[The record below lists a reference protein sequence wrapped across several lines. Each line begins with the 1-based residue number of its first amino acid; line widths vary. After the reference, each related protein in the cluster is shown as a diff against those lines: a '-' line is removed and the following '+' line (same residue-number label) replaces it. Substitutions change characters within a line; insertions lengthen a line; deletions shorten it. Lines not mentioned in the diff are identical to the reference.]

1 MISNNYP
8 FPSNA
13 KFFRTGVME
22 TGSISGQGTYD
33 EMGALVE
40 LDELQFSPILN
51 ELLPQKPPTMAS
63 KGLLSAER
71 AEGPAQTRR
80 RTRRGQKYEPG
91 VGSVFAI
98 SLGEWINIERIL
110 ENWPADDSL
119 HEIATDISQFP
130 NEDSEVLL
138 LKTRAGDLDCFIME
152 IGVIVCWGCTRSE
165 LAMLAGYLKKYVENI
180 NELAPPAMH
189 EDDFVYIPATVR
201 GSQQSGPRLSYIRG
215 DVIYLSTDSPLEKLA
230 YAYAIAQ
237 SVKLD
242 GYEDQVSKAIA
253 VVKDIPEK
261 IVRSGEVGMTGK
273 ELNQRIGELYIH
285 RSNLNL
291 HSDILDTPNCLWD
304 LDVVSSVYRLCR
316 KYQDIEKRLQILNHR
331 LDVMKDMY
339 EMVQSELNIKDYTR
353 LEMTVVLLIV
363 IEVIIDVALII
374 IPLWA

>member
-1 MISNNYP
+1 
-8 FPSNA
+8 
-13 KFFRTGVME
+13 ME
-22 TGSISGQGTYD
+22 TGSISGQGTFD
-33 EMGALVE
+33 EMGALIDI
-40 LDELQFSPILN
+40 DEFQIFP
-51 ELLPQKPPTMAS
+51 LLSEPSAAVQPTKPV
-63 KGLLSAER
+63 KGLMGEDR
-71 AEGPAQTRR
+71 PEGPAQTRR

-98 SLGEWINIERIL
+98 SLGEWINIEKVL
-110 ENWPADDSL
+110 ADWPSDTSL
-119 HEIATDISQFP
+119 HEIATDIAQFP

-138 LKTRAGDLDCFIME
+138 MKTRLGDLDCFILE
-152 IGVIVCWGCTRSE
+152 IGVLVCWGCTRPE
-165 LAMLAGYLKKYVENI
+165 LAMLAGYLKKYVESI
-180 NELAPPAMH
+180 HELSAPAMY
-189 EDDFVYIPATVR
+189 EDDFVYIPAALR
-201 GSQQSGPRLSYIRG
+201 GPVSSGPRLSYIRG
-215 DVIYLSTDSPLEKLA
+215 DVIYLSTDSALERLA
-230 YAYAIAQ
+230 YSYAIAQ

-261 IVRSGEVGMTGK
+261 IVKSGEVGMTSR

-304 LDVVSSVYRLCR
+304 LDVVSAVYRLCR
-316 KYQDIEKRLQILNHR
+316 KYQDIEKRHIILNHR

-363 IEVIIDVALII
+363 VEVIIDIALIV

>member
-1 MISNNYP
+1 
-8 FPSNA
+8 
-13 KFFRTGVME
+13 ME
-22 TGSISGQGTYD
+22 TGSISGNGNFD
-33 EMGALVE
+33 EMGALIDME
-40 LDELQFSPILN
+40 EMTFSP
-51 ELLPQKPPTMAS
+51 LLQQDASSSHPVARAS
-63 KGLLSAER
+63 KALLGENR

-98 SLGEWINIERIL
+98 SLGEWINTERLL
-110 ENWPADDSL
+110 EDWPKDPSL
-119 HEIATDISQFP
+119 HEIALEIAQFP

-138 LKTRAGDLDCFIME
+138 MKTKAGELDCFILE
-152 IGVIVCWGCTRSE
+152 IGVIVCWGCTRPE
-165 LAMLAGYLKKYVENI
+165 LGMLAGYLKIYVESI
-180 NELAPPAMH
+180 HELSAPAMY
-189 EDDFVYIPATVR
+189 EDDFVYIPPTLR
-201 GSQQSGPRLSYIRG
+201 GPGSEGPRLSYIRG
-215 DVIYLSTDSPLEKLA
+215 DVIYLSTDSALERLA
-230 YAYAIAQ
+230 YSYAIAQ

-261 IVRSGEVGMTGK
+261 IVKSGEVGMTSL

-291 HSDILDTPNCLWD
+291 HSDILDMPNCLWD
-304 LDVVSSVYRLCR
+304 LDVVSAVYRLCR

-363 IEVIIDVALII
+363 IEVLVDVALIVV
-374 IPLWA
+374 PLWAT

>member
-1 MISNNYP
+1 
-8 FPSNA
+8 
-13 KFFRTGVME
+13 ME
-22 TGSISGQGTYD
+22 TGSISGQGTFD
-33 EMGALVE
+33 EMGALVD
-40 LDELQFSPILN
+40 LDEFQMFP
-51 ELLPQKPPTMAS
+51 
-63 KGLLSAER
+63 LLSEIVQEKPADKPTKGIAVDNR
-71 AEGPAQTRR
+71 TEGPAQTRR
-80 RTRRGQKYEPG
+80 RMRRGQKYEAG

-98 SLGEWINIERIL
+98 SLGEWINIERL
-110 ENWPADDSL
+110 FESWPSDTSL
-119 HEIATDISQFP
+119 HEIAHEISQFP

-138 LKTRAGDLDCFIME
+138 MKTRNGDLDCFIME
-152 IGVIVCWGCTRSE
+152 IGVIVCWGCTRPE
-165 LAMLAGYLKKYVENI
+165 LGMIAGYLKKYVENI
-180 NELAPPAMH
+180 NELVPGAMY
-189 EDDFVYIPATVR
+189 EDDFVYIPAALR
-201 GSQQSGPRLSYIRG
+201 GDHAVGPRLSYIRG
-215 DVIYLSTDSPLEKLA
+215 DVIYLSTDSALERLA
-230 YAYAIAQ
+230 YSYAIAQ

-261 IVRSGEVGMTGK
+261 IVKSGEVGMTGK

-363 IEVIIDVALII
+363 VEVIIDVALIV